1 MPTYT
6 VYFLDDQRSI
16 VSFDFVAAEADSE
29 AWARVP
35 HMLKFRTESRNV
47 EIYEG
52 ARRVP
57 ESAAHAAASP
67 GLAPES
73 LASCP
78 K

>member
-6 VYFLDDQRSI
+6 VYFLDDRRAV

-29 AWARVP
+29 VWARVP
-35 HMLKFRTESRNV
+35 HMLKFRTASRNV
-47 EIYEG
+47 EVYEG

-57 ESAAHAAASP
+57 ESAAHAAATP

-73 LASCP
+73 LAASP
-78 K
+78 E